1 MATDNKEYSKNAKA
15 IAMREYR
22 ARLKEGKVRGPVNF
36 TKDSVICVQTQIKE
50 KIILDMRETLEELNE
65 EYNKDFTTSQLLSS
79 VLDTALQALKMKEKI
94 LDNGQKIVLPENVT
108 KVPALLLLN
117 EGYTVLYGEQI
128 LQKLKP
134 RQEVEVRQATQNNM
148 EPMAFSLG
156 GGGGFGDVVSDQ
168 YSFLDQNAE
177 EMSAKE
183 GNGGMRQMH
192 NYVDINTAFSGQ
204 IQNHNVNNNEFN
216 TTIRGSSKRS
226 EDSANAEMEARMKQ
240 MKEERDADVKRFS
253 ANRPPVGY

>member
-1 MATDNKEYSKNAKA
+1 MSSIFYYSK
-15 IAMREYR
+15 Y
-22 ARLKEGKVRGPVNF
+22 
-36 TKDSVICVQTQIKE
+36 C
-50 KIILDMRETLEELNE
+50 ETSKKYL
-65 EYNKDFTTSQLLSS
+65 QLLSKS
-79 VLDTALQALKMKEKI
+79 NVQKDIHFICIDRRVKEANNKTYII